1 MAMTSKKRATDYKWQ
16 IENKKT
22 VSCKLY
28 IKDADDFAAYAAAR
42 GKSVNELLRE
52 YISECLGRPL
62 EKRTGPQKKAPAAPG
77 NDDIIE
83 NMPE

>member
-1 MAMTSKKRATDYKWQ
+1 MKNQSNYDWKRK
-16 IENKKT
+16 NKKT
-22 VSCKLY
+22 LTCLVYKE
-28 IKDADDFAAYAAAR
+28 DAEKFAAYAAGR
-42 GKSVNELLRE
+42 GQSVNECLKE
-52 YISECLGRPL
+52 YIASCIGPL

>member
-1 MAMTSKKRATDYKWQ
+1 MKNPSNYEWKKR
-16 IENKKT
+16 NKKALT
-22 VSCKLY
+22 CVLY
-28 IKDADDFAAYAAAR
+28 KGDAEKFAAYAAGR
-42 GKSVNELLRE
+42 GQSVNECLKE
-52 YISECLGRPL
+52 FISSCIGPL